1 MISAGAASTG
11 LSAWEGGYLSLDEL
25 ASTLAPDPD
34 RPLAVV
40 ISGGGATGAYEAG
53 ALEALLA
60 HGIVPD
66 IILGTSVGAL
76 IAYAHLLQRLA
87 GQVQEPDTSPHTH
100 FWWETSRNPG
110 GAEGIVDRPALIDAL
125 TGRGWHFGQ
134 LAAQIGGLLRG
145 EINQGLFGHGPLL
158 ATAISFTRHVLDGTP
173 LQVPAGQ
180 MDWRDPAVGEVGR
193 RVVREWLGAK
203 AAAESVP
210 AFVCAGTNLTLQR
223 EALFCLADRERLRQL
238 AEAGRWTFD
247 LSGSIGEADLR
258 RHPTLAAL
266 QPDDLLRALLIST
279 SIPAVFPA
287 SRLAFRRWDGT
298 DVARYEHLFTDGGI
312 AVNSP
317 LLAAVELGARRI
329 VSLEVSPM
337 VTHVPTE
344 DPRDGTAAEA
354 ATASFFG
361 ILGLAVQHGLE
372 VITQANKRCL
382 ADPACGEPVA
392 VYRLAPHRF
401 GAGIVDFAG
410 HYEHGERELTLFDW
424 FMQGYLDAAG
434 RQHLDDPLV
443 QLYQVSVAR
452 GEDEGEPLRQ
462 FVEHPGFWQAS
473 LQAGPA
479 GLGLTAGEPLMTDS
493 TPADF

>member
-1 MISAGAASTG
+1 MTVAEDDSTLAACAGR
-11 LSAWEGGYLSLDEL
+11 YVSLDEL
-25 ASTLAPDPD
+25 AGNLLPDAEK
-34 RPLAVV
+34 PLAVV

-87 GQVQEPDTSPHTH
+87 GRPTEPQTSSHTH
-100 FWWETSRNPG
+100 FWWQTSRHPG
-110 GAEGIVDRPALIDAL
+110 GAEGLVDRPALIDAL

-134 LAAQIGGLLRG
+134 LAAQVGGLLGADMR
-145 EINQGLFGHGPLL
+145 QGLFGHGPLL
-158 ATAISFTRHVLDGTP
+158 ATAVSFTRHVLDGTP
-173 LQVPAGQ
+173 LQVPAGRLEWT
-180 MDWRDPAVGEVGR
+180 DGAVADVGR
-193 RVVREWLGAK
+193 RVVREWL
-203 AAAESVP
+203 AARQANESVP

-223 EALFCLADRERLRQL
+223 EALFCLADRSQLTRL
-238 AEAGRWTFD
+238 AAAGRWTFD
-247 LSGSIGEADLR
+247 LGGVARESDLR

-266 QPDDLLRALLIST
+266 SPDDLLRTLLIST

-298 DVARYEHLFTDGGI
+298 SLRRYEHLFTDGGV

-317 LLAAVELGARRI
+317 LLAAVDLGARRI
-329 VSLEVSPM
+329 ISLEVSPM
-337 VTHVPTE
+337 VTGVPVS
-344 DPRDGTAAEA
+344 DPRVGTAAEA
-354 ATASFFG
+354 ATSSFFG
-361 ILGLAVQHGLE
+361 ILSLAVQHGLD
-372 VITQANKRCL
+372 VITRANRACL
-382 ADPACGEPVA
+382 ADPALGEPIA

-410 HYEHGERELTLFDW
+410 HYEHGERQLTLFDW

-434 RQHLDDPLV
+434 SQHLDDPLV
-443 QLYQVSVAR
+443 QLYQLSVAR

-462 FVEHPGFWQAS
+462 YVPHPGFWQAI
-473 LQAGPA
+473 LQPGPA
-479 GLGLTAGEPLMTDS
+479 GTGLS
-493 TPADF
+493 TGADTPVTTP